1 MYSPAVSDG
10 CGGSYFFQIMHSML
24 DNPYHPVILCQ
35 RRQHTTAIH
44 GIQAPGTR
52 TGRTGYIEAS
62 GVLPGGFFILRRPVM
77 RTRAAWRDA
86 ARAYRAGVVSRCN

>member
-1 MYSPAVSDG
+1 MIPVTVTG
-10 CGGSYFFQIMHSML
+10 CGDLTFIRFRILML
-24 DNPYHPVILCQ
+24 DNLAPWVVHWH

-62 GVLPGGFFILRRPVM
+62 GVLPGGFFILRGSVM
-77 RTRAAWRDA
+77 RTQTHP
-86 ARAYRAGVVSRCN
+86 AGRCRGDTVRVW